1 MFLDTKGVGVAFGHQ
16 CPSWAMVVVADTA
29 AIHWHLLWARFYA
42 ESFTGIISLNPD
54 ISFVRK
60 RLASSSY
67 SSGSKAQALNH
78 YSTLTL
84 LPIGSEASAWK
95 PPEKRNSQLEAS
107 RSLWQLWPWES
118 TSSFG
123 AKNYNFHPC
132 PGFTPK
138 SKCLH
143 HMTVFQIPHPACFSW
158 NVQDISSFNLFSYDL
173 KKIVCVFVWLQ

>member
-1 MFLDTKGVGVAFGHQ
+1 MDSAKRV
-16 CPSWAMVVVADTA
+16 
-29 AIHWHLLWARFYA
+29 
-42 ESFTGIISLNPD
+42 TGIISLNPD
-54 ISFVRK
+54 INSVRK

-84 LPIGSEASAWK
+84 LPIGSEALAWK

-107 RSLWQLWPWES
+107 CSLWQLWPWES
-118 TSSFG
+118 TSLFG

-143 HMTVFQIPHPACFSW
+143 HMTVFQIPHPVCFSW